1 MKKKIA
7 IVVGTRPEV
16 IKMAPVVFALRES
29 ETLEPVLLS
38 TGQHREMLDQAL
50 AAFDLKPDF
59 DLGLM
64 QPGQTLPGLTSR
76 AIEAVTKFIE
86 EQKPDALLVQGD
98 TSTVLAG
105 AMAAFFANVPVGHIE
120 AGLRTGNMRSPFPE
134 EMNRRLTSPLAKWH
148 FCPTGGSKDN
158 LVKEAIAESDI
169 YVTGNTVVDSLLW
182 IRDKQERAGVLS
194 ADVAK
199 RLEIPKEFA
208 EKYLAK
214 EQGESGKE
222 KVATNPSSSTEDE
235 VHDFILVTG
244 HRRESFGG
252 GFERMCE
259 AIDELTR
266 RHPGVGI
273 LYPVHLNPLVQEPV
287 NRILGDNPAVQLC
300 SPAGY
305 EDFVWL
311 MNQAKFILSDSG
323 GVQEEA
329 PSLGKPVLVMRETT
343 ERPEGVTAGTCRLVG
358 TDPDKILSEA
368 AILLGDPAAY
378 AERSSLKNPYGDG
391 TAAKAIVKVL
401 EESLAS
407 L

>member
-1 MKKKIA
+1 MVSKKRIVV
-7 IVVGTRPEV
+7 VVGTRPEV

-50 AAFDLKPDF
+50 AAFDLTCDF

-86 EQKPDALLVQGD
+86 AQEPAAILVQGD

-148 FCPTGGSKDN
+148 FCPTQGSEDN
-158 LVKEAIAESDI
+158 LVKEAISEGQC

-182 IRDKQERAGVLS
+182 IRDKQERNGVNA
-194 ADVAK
+194 ADVAA
-199 RLEIPKEFA
+199 RLEIPDSFTQ
-208 EKYLAK
+208 KYLQA
-214 EQGESGKE
+214 
-222 KVATNPSSSTEDE
+222 STSTTQTSTDE
-235 VHDFILVTG
+235 VSNLPPDKISDFVLVTG

-252 GFERMCE
+252 GFERICK
-259 AIDELTR
+259 AINELTN
-266 RHPGVGI
+266 RHPGVGV

-311 MNQAKFILSDSG
+311 MSQAKLVLSDSG

-329 PSLGKPVLVMRETT
+329 PSLGKPVLVMRENT
-343 ERPEGVTAGTCRLVG
+343 ERPEGLEAGTCRLVG
-358 TDPDKILSEA
+358 TDPQRIREEV
-368 AILLGDPAAY
+368 AILLNDPDEYAA
-378 AERSSLKNPYGDG
+378 RSALKNPYGDG
-391 TAAKAIVKVL
+391 RAAQKIREVL
-401 EESLAS
+401 EAS
-407 L
+407 FGGG

>member
-1 MKKKIA
+1 MKKIA

-29 ETLEPVLLS
+29 KTLEPVLLS

-50 AAFDLKPDF
+50 AAFDLTPDF

-64 QPGQTLPGLTSR
+64 QPGQTLPGLTAR
-76 AIEAVTKFIE
+76 AIEAVTKFINE
-86 EQKPDALLVQGD
+86 EKPAAILVQGD

-148 FCPTGGSKDN
+148 FCPTEGSKEN
-158 LVKEAIAESDI
+158 LVRESIAESDC

-182 IRDKQERAGVLS
+182 IRDKQERSGVN
-194 ADVAK
+194 AKDVAA
-199 RLEIPKEFA
+199 RLEIPQEFVD
-208 EKYLAK
+208 KYL
-214 EQGESGKE
+214 
-222 KVATNPSSSTEDE
+222 SSSISNLPSDK
-235 VHDFILVTG
+235 VSDFVLVTG

-259 AIDELTR
+259 AINELTK
-266 RHPGVGI
+266 RHPGIGV

-358 TDPDKILSEA
+358 TDPEMILSES
-368 AILLGDPAAY
+368 AILLNDPAEY
-378 AERSSLKNPYGDG
+378 ASRSSLQNPYGDG
-391 TAAKAIVKVL
+391 KAASKIVKIL
-401 EESLAS
+401 EADFEC
-407 L
+407 

>member
-1 MKKKIA
+1 MKKIA

-16 IKMAPVVFALRES
+16 IKMAPVVFALDKS
-29 ETLEPVLLS
+29 KALKPVLLS

-50 AAFDLKPDF
+50 AAFDLTPDF

-86 EQKPDALLVQGD
+86 EQSPDAILVQGD

-105 AMAAFFANVPVGHIE
+105 AMAAFFANVPVGHVE

-148 FCPTGGSKDN
+148 FCPTQGSKDN
-158 LVKEAIAESDI
+158 LLNEAISEGDC

-182 IRDKQERAGVLS
+182 IRDKQERSGVC
-194 ADVAK
+194 AKDVAA
-199 RLEIPKEFA
+199 RLKISEPFA
-208 EKYLAK
+208 NKYLQA
-214 EQGESGKE
+214 
-222 KVATNPSSSTEDE
+222 STSTPRTSTDE
-235 VHDFILVTG
+235 ISDFVLVTG

-259 AIDELTR
+259 AVDELTK
-266 RHPGVGI
+266 RHPGVGV

-358 TDPDKILSEA
+358 TDPEKILKES
-368 AILLGDPAAY
+368 AILLNDPEAY
-378 AERSSLKNPYGDG
+378 ASRSSLQNPYGDG
-391 TAAKAIVKVL
+391 KATTKIREIL
-401 EESLAS
+401 EAS
-407 L
+407 FEC

>member
-1 MKKKIA
+1 MKKIA

-50 AAFDLKPDF
+50 AAFDLTPDF

-76 AIEAVTKFIE
+76 AIEAVTRFIE
-86 EQKPDALLVQGD
+86 EQQPDAILVQGD

-148 FCPTGGSKDN
+148 FCPTEGSKDN
-158 LVKEAIAESDI
+158 LVREAIAESDC

-182 IRDKQERAGVLS
+182 IRDKQERIGVYA
-194 ADVAK
+194 ADVAA
-199 RLEIPKEFA
+199 RLEIPHEFRD
-208 EKYLAK
+208 KYL
-214 EQGESGKE
+214 
-222 KVATNPSSSTEDE
+222 SSSISNLPSDK
-235 VHDFILVTG
+235 VSDFVLVTG

-259 AIDELTR
+259 AINELTK
-266 RHPGVGI
+266 RHPGVGV

-287 NRILGDNPAVQLC
+287 NRILGENPAVQLC

-329 PSLGKPVLVMRETT
+329 PSLGRPVLVMRGTT

-358 TDPDKILSEA
+358 TDPEKILKES
-368 AILLGDPAAY
+368 AILLNDPAAY
-378 AERSSLKNPYGDG
+378 ASRSSLQNPYGDG
-391 TAAKAIVKVL
+391 RAAQKIRDVLEASFAKADEKSKI
-401 EESLAS
+401 
-407 L
+407 